1 MFTNNKFKQ
10 LDAVAEMIKGIADA
24 DAKNKMDEMRG
35 IINDTII
42 AGHNNMKVP
51 VAKGLEEYSF
61 LNESD
66 TSVKIDTP
74 TGTRVLGHRYGNAA
88 KTHRDSM
95 SDPFAVVRGPNKK
108 DIEALEKKKV
118 KKEAVDPTDTTT
130 DTLSGR
136 VKGGAPNQHS
146 SFKVKLK
153 AEEMEKEELVGKQ
166 HKLDKNKN
174 GKLDSQDFKMLR
186 KEELEELM
194 EYGPSATA
202 ALRQGQQPIQV
213 AAADRKDQENT
224 LNIKRSAMKA
234 QQDVAKGLDPT
245 QTAAGQRMAEGWK
258 QTLRKFDPTIKARIR
273 GKSQDQTNQ
282 GLDTIQHLADL
293 GLKSDDMVSRAMKP
307 NTYFKNAERY
317 AKLANKGVAE
327 GSFSDMD
334 VQKKDKQYAGT
345 QAYNA
350 KKKVE
355 KEKTAGA
362 AKTTFRAKFG
372 LVKKEEDEELDEASY
387 INGKET
393 SNEPKWKMTGLS
405 HGDAIK
411 KHGEDRVKKVQSR
424 NRSGDLT
431 GGHHVE
437 VLMKEGIGLDEAKS
451 NYELYHPTYSGA
463 IHHAL
468 AHHASKAGLSVSDD
482 DYHHHVSIGPRKPT
496 EGVSVSHSL
505 PASDENGG
513 KHMVHMQIYNRGGD
527 KKPFELNTYSSKI
540 AKTSGR
546 TMKEDTQLDE
556 RELSPAE
563 KDAVEVNVMSMKK
576 NLAGFKARYG
586 KDAKSVMYATATKQ
600 AKKD

>member
-24 DAKNKMDEMRG
+24 DAKVKMDEMRG
-35 IINDTII
+35 II
-42 AGHNNMKVP
+42 AGHNKLEVP
-51 VAKGLEEYSF
+51 ATEQ

-95 SDPFAVVRGPNKK
+95 SDPFALVKGPGQK
-108 DIEALEKKKV
+108 DIEDLEKKKV

-136 VKGGAPNQHS
+136 TKGGAPNQHS

-186 KEELEELM
+186 KEEEELEE
-194 EYGPSATA
+194 A
-202 ALRQGQQPIQV
+202 
-213 AAADRKDQENT
+213 
-224 LNIKRSAMKA
+224 
-234 QQDVAKGLDPT
+234 
-245 QTAAGQRMAEGWK
+245 
-258 QTLRKFDPTIKARIR
+258 KFDPMKHIDKKNQTPAIKA
-273 GKSQDQTNQ
+273 
-282 GLDTIQHLADL
+282 
-293 GLKSDDMVSRAMKP
+293 
-307 NTYFKNAERY
+307 
-317 AKLANKGVAE
+317 
-327 GSFSDMD
+327 
-334 VQKKDKQYAGT
+334 
-345 QAYNA
+345 
-350 KKKVE
+350 
-355 KEKTAGA
+355 A
-362 AKTTFRAKFG
+362 AKD
-372 LVKKEEDEELDEASY
+372 VKRSSYADRVALMKAGGVKDDRGPRGVTQEEVEELDELSKSTLGSYAKKASRDAVITRKIGADFENQAKKARSPGMKAASDEISQKY
-387 INGKET
+387 KEK
-393 SNEPKWKMTGLS
+393 SWKRRDGV
-405 HGDAIK
+405 DKAV
-411 KHGEDRVKKVQSR
+411 DR
-424 NRSGDLT
+424 LT
-431 GGHHVE
+431 KEEVE
-437 VLMKEGIGLDEAKS
+437 LDEAKS
-451 NYELYHPTYSGA
+451 NYELYHSQYSGA

-468 AHHASKAGLSVSDD
+468 AHHASKSGLSVSDD

-505 PASDENGG
+505 PATDENGG
-513 KHMVHMQIYNRGGD
+513 KHMIHMQIYNRGGD
-527 KKPFELNTYSSKI
+527 KKPYELNTYSSKI

-546 TMKEDTQLDE
+546 TMKEDTIVEGSGPKEKQKSPYVDRNSTESKAKIQAARDKMAKDKAAEPGKKMLSKMKEDTQLDE

-563 KDAVEVNVMSMKK
+563 KDAVEVNVKSMKK

>member
-24 DAKNKMDEMRG
+24 DAKVKMDEMRG
-35 IINDTII
+35 II

-61 LNESD
+61 INESD

-95 SDPFAVVRGPNKK
+95 SDPFAVVRGPNQK

-136 VKGGAPNQHS
+136 VKGGASNQHS

-174 GKLDSQDFKMLR
+174 GKLDSHDFKILR
-186 KEELEELM
+186 KEEVKQLA

-202 ALRQGQQPIQV
+202 ALRQGQGPIQV
-213 AAADRKDQENT
+213 ASADRKDQDNA
-224 LNIKRSAMKA
+224 LNVKRSAMKA

-245 QTAAGQRMAEGWK
+245 QTAAGQRMTEG
-258 QTLRKFDPTIKARIR
+258 
-273 GKSQDQTNQ
+273 G
-282 GLDTIQHLADL
+282 
-293 GLKSDDMVSRAMKP
+293 
-307 NTYFKNAERY
+307 
-317 AKLANKGVAE
+317 
-327 GSFSDMD
+327 FSDMD

-345 QAYNA
+345 QAYAA

-372 LVKKEEDEELDEASY
+372 PVKKEEDEELDEASY
-387 INGKET
+387 INGKEM
-393 SNEPKWKMTGLS
+393 SNEPRWKMTGLS

-411 KHGEDRVKKVQSR
+411 KHGEDKVKKVQSR

-505 PASDENGG
+505 PATDENGG

-546 TMKEDTQLDE
+546 TMKEETELDE
-556 RELSPAE
+556 RTLSPAE
-563 KDAVEVNVMSMKK
+563 KDAVEVNVKSMKK

>member
-1 MFTNNKFKQ
+1 
-10 LDAVAEMIKGIADA
+10 
-24 DAKNKMDEMRG
+24 
-35 IINDTII
+35 
-42 AGHNNMKVP
+42 
-51 VAKGLEEYSF
+51 
-61 LNESD
+61 
-66 TSVKIDTP
+66 
-74 TGTRVLGHRYGNAA
+74 
-88 KTHRDSM
+88 
-95 SDPFAVVRGPNKK
+95 
-108 DIEALEKKKV
+108 
-118 KKEAVDPTDTTT
+118 
-130 DTLSGR
+130 
-136 VKGGAPNQHS
+136 
-146 SFKVKLK
+146 
-153 AEEMEKEELVGKQ
+153 
-166 HKLDKNKN
+166 
-174 GKLDSQDFKMLR
+174 
-186 KEELEELM
+186 
-194 EYGPSATA
+194 
-202 ALRQGQQPIQV
+202 
-213 AAADRKDQENT
+213 
-224 LNIKRSAMKA
+224 MKA

-245 QTAAGQRMAEGWK
+245 QTAAGQRMTEG
-258 QTLRKFDPTIKARIR
+258 
-273 GKSQDQTNQ
+273 G
-282 GLDTIQHLADL
+282 
-293 GLKSDDMVSRAMKP
+293 
-307 NTYFKNAERY
+307 
-317 AKLANKGVAE
+317 
-327 GSFSDMD
+327 FSDMD

-345 QAYNA
+345 QAYAA

-372 LVKKEEDEELDEASY
+372 PVKKEEDEELDEASY
-387 INGKET
+387 INGKEM
-393 SNEPKWKMTGLS
+393 SNEPRWKMTGLS

-411 KHGEDRVKKVQSR
+411 KHGEDKVKKVQSR

-505 PASDENGG
+505 PATDENGG

-546 TMKEDTQLDE
+546 TMKEETELDE
-556 RELSPAE
+556 RTLSPAE
-563 KDAVEVNVMSMKK
+563 KDAVEVNVKSMKK